1 MCKMVDL
8 LMRIVNLI
16 YQQRDDLKTG
26 PASHLLNC
34 LNKIEKSSEGSWTI
48 LERCK
53 WKRCSGGF
61 GGLRAL
67 ADVLDLLRGSS

>member
-1 MCKMVDL
+1 MVDL

-26 PASHLLNC
+26 PASHLFNC

-48 LERCK
+48 LERCT
-53 WKRCSGGF
+53 GGF